1 MSILA
6 DHPMTRKI
14 KLIALAVLLTVQL
27 SCLFPMSLEERIADF
42 QNLSGK
48 EQVDTLLEMYSDDI
62 YYARKTKF
70 ARLEGIIARNAN
82 NTRDYILERLTSTK
96 PIPYGQTPC
105 DFDILVTMLENYRYN
120 FYESM
125 EDYEKRVSDIY
136 RMKMDEYL
144 KEYKVI
150 DFEYTALLDFT
161 LQIETG
167 KDYIV
172 TLEDLPWLLEEL
184 TDQGY
189 EGLTINTENISSRSF
204 CEDYG
209 WIFEKDSPLAPVV
222 YQP

>member
-1 MSILA
+1 
-6 DHPMTRKI
+6 MTVKNKI
-14 KLIALAVLLTVQL
+14 IVFAILLTMQL
-27 SCLFPMSLEERIADF
+27 TNLFSKSLEERIADF

-70 ARLEGIIARNAN
+70 ARLEGIISRNAN
-82 NTRDYILERLTSTK
+82 NTRDYILERLINTK

-184 TDQGY
+184 TAQGY
-189 EGLTINTENISSRSF
+189 EGLSINTYNISSRSF

-209 WIFEKDSPLAPVV
+209 WIFENDAPLAPVV
-222 YQP
+222 FQP